1 MQEEMRIVELK
12 TIHISRIQPNPFQPR
27 EHFEKESL
35 VELADSM
42 KDSSIVQPI
51 IVKPHGSGYQIIAGE
66 RRWRA
71 AQMAGLREIP
81 CIVKDIAEERILL
94 ESLVENLHRKDLTD
108 IERENAIH
116 NLWKNR
122 ETLGI
127 ESIAELAKVLG
138 VSETR
143 VKDDVEA
150 WEFRHQE
157 EGIPTSTPTYIIS
170 RTQGLPDTERKRIIE
185 KVDKGELQAKEAYTA
200 IKVLRKAPI
209 VIKKELLK
217 PKSRMTPK
225 MAEVI
230 VTNVLNERE
239 QRKIVR
245 EIDQF
250 RLTEDEVEDRIKEI
264 SRTSKDSP
272 LQKEMVVREGTVYTV
287 GEYECPHCKRHYL
300 IRCDG
305 KRDWVE

>member
-1 MQEEMRIVELK
+1 
-12 TIHISRIQPNPFQPR
+12 
-27 EHFEKESL
+27 
-35 VELADSM
+35 
-42 KDSSIVQPI
+42 
-51 IVKPHGSGYQIIAGE
+51 
-66 RRWRA
+66 
-71 AQMAGLREIP
+71 LREVP

-127 ESIAELAKVLG
+127 ESKAELAKVLG
-138 VSETR
+138 VSETS
-143 VKDDVEA
+143 VQDDVEA

-170 RTQGLPDTERKRIIE
+170 RTQGLPDAERKRIIE
-185 KVDKGELQAKEAYTA
+185 KVNKGELQAKEAYTA
-200 IKVLRKAPI
+200 IKVLRNAPI
-209 VIKKELLK
+209 VIRKELLK

-225 MAEVI
+225 MAEAI
-230 VTNVLNERE
+230 VKNVPNERE

-250 RLTEDEVEDRIKEI
+250 RLTEDEVEDRIKEV
-264 SRTSKDSP
+264 SLASKDAP
-272 LQKEMVVREGTVYTV
+272 LQKEMVVQEGTVYTV